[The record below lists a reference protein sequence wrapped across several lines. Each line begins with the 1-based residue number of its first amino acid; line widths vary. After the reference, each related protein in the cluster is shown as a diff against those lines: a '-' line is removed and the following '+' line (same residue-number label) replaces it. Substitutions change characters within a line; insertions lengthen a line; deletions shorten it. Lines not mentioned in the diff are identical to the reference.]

1 MTYRHEEPS
10 GRDKEIRNELDGAIE
25 RLKAAHAKLEDQGV
39 PPPAEV
45 VEVLRQMRMV
55 RDMIEQ
61 RRLSP
66 SNRSIVEWAIRFAT
80 EIIKAVSELLN
91 CYSSRE
97 CVACKLAGSSSISE
111 FLRASSRT
119 PWLRISASHARTSR
133 RSKTAASRVWRSF
146 GARPNDSAP
155 HSLFFWST
163 ARATTPS

>member
-1 MTYRHEEPS
+1 MKRHEEPS
-10 GRDKEIRNELDGAIE
+10 GRDKEIRSELDGAIE

-66 SNRSIVEWAIRFAT
+66 SNRSIVEWAIRFTT

-91 CYSSRE
+91 CYFARE
-97 CVACKLAGSSSISE
+97 CVACKLVGSSSISE
-111 FLRASSRT
+111 FLRVSNRT
-119 PWLRISASHARTSR
+119 PWPKISA
-133 RSKTAASRVWRSF
+133 
-146 GARPNDSAP
+146 
-155 HSLFFWST
+155 
-163 ARATTPS
+163 